1 MAWSPPSAGPT
12 RRRSL
17 LEMLLPT
24 PDQIVRSYL
33 TTDENLVLVDRPST
47 NAFIVEAA
55 RQLIIFGLAVFVLVA
70 WVGAGG
76 NTTIAAV
83 GFVIVDLMSPP
94 THAPGRS
101 SMFSP
106 ESLGETRH
114 SSGWIS
120 GQW

>member
-1 MAWSPPSAGPT
+1 MP
-12 RRRSL
+12 RQSL

-47 NAFIVEAA
+47 NAFIVEAS
-55 RQLIIFGLAVFVLVA
+55 RQLIVFAIIVLLLVA

-76 NTTIAAV
+76 STMVAAV
-83 GFVIVDLMSPP
+83 GFIIVDLMSPP

-101 SMFSP
+101 SMLSP
-106 ESLGETRH
+106 ESLGDTRH
-114 SSGWIS
+114 SSGWIK